1 MVLDYQQFEKIKN
14 STSDAKTL
22 MQKLASAE
30 YILLTIETADEE
42 TTKIWDATS
51 ALYQQGFYASVN
63 SPINKTI
70 YDFYNYTNKDP
81 FYDYET

>member
-42 TTKIWDATS
+42 TTKIWDATP
-51 ALYQQGFYASVN
+51 ALY
-63 SPINKTI
+63 
-70 YDFYNYTNKDP
+70 
-81 FYDYET
+81 